1 MFIFIDNDSTDN
13 YLELNKELMDDL
25 IESRKDSK

>member
-1 MFIFIDNDSTDN
+1 MFIFIDDDSTDN

-25 IESRKDSK
+25 IESKKDSK